1 MSFRIQIWFE
11 LKIIFDL
18 EKCLKIRKVFLY
30 IKQDLGVSFSFL
42 LPGPAQPTSFPHTPA
57 HCVQSSSA
65 SHHCSSASPTAAS
78 ALPDALTGF
87 AQPGLTPK
95 HSQALEAKPIG
106 PGCVT
111 QLPLTDRHRAI
122 SASTSHCQSDAPK
135 PWARE

>member
-78 ALPDALTGF
+78 ALPDTLTGF

-95 HSQALEAKPIG
+95 HSQALEAKPTG
-106 PGCVT
+106 PGCVHPIAT
-111 QLPLTDRHRAI
+111 NRSPPCHLHIYVPLPERRPQAVG
-122 SASTSHCQSDAPK
+122 P
-135 PWARE
+135 